1 MWVGDLNGSVTYFQ
15 RFLGIDNKPSNKQLK
30 MVKFNIKYS
39 FPLCENGIK
48 DLRVGG
54 KLLFILDTESNL
66 HIYDIVRKDALE
78 HLKTREL

>member
-1 MWVGDLNGSVTYFQ
+1 
-15 RFLGIDNKPSNKQLK
+15 
-30 MVKFNIKYS
+30 MVEFNVKYS
-39 FPLCENGIK
+39 FNLCENGIK